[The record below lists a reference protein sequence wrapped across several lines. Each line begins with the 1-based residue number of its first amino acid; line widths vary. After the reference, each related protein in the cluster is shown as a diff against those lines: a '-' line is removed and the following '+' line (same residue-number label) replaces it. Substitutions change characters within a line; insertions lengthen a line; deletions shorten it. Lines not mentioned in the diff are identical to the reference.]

1 MSPNMF
7 NFIGGDTGLWKVIQ
21 MNTLCGAPL
30 DSVPFIHQLPFDAQ
44 PAAQGAW
51 NLTGFTSNIRY
62 TEKEEREKLV
72 AIQADLG
79 RPSATHAAMIP
90 IKKSNEWWALA
101 QDERRKIFEQKSH
114 HTEIGLKYLPA
125 IARRLYHAKDIGQPF
140 DFITWFE
147 FAPEDTA
154 AFDAL
159 LHALRA
165 TEEWS
170 YVEREIDIRL
180 IKQET
185 NP

>member
-1 MSPNMF
+1 M
-7 NFIGGDTGLWKVIQ
+7 
-21 MNTLCGAPL
+21 
-30 DSVPFIHQLPFDAQ
+30 
-44 PAAQGAW
+44 
-51 NLTGFTSNIRY
+51 
-62 TEKEEREKLV
+62 
-72 AIQADLG
+72 
-79 RPSATHAAMIP
+79 
-90 IKKSNEWWALA
+90 
-101 QDERRKIFEQKSH
+101 
-114 HTEIGLKYLPA
+114 KYLPA